1 MERGSHRINSLSLP
15 RVIFD
20 FLDDGS
26 ERQQTI

>member
-1 MERGSHRINSLSLP
+1 MERDSHRIEGLSLP

-20 FLDDGS
+20 FLDDGA